1 MGGPAICEHG
11 TLTTNKGDTMARGN
25 GRTINV
31 KIPTAKVIK
40 ALETKLV
47 EIKTNFAKQDELE
60 NKYQKARQKWE
71 KDINK
76 WAIDNLSKAENIRTN
91 FRTWNSTLNVD
102 FDLVCDVKDFPKEP
116 EREYEV
122 MLTHQYRDNVEE
134 IENAIRI
141 LKLTD
146 EEMVS
151 TSTYNSIARY
161 L

>member
-1 MGGPAICEHG
+1 
-11 TLTTNKGDTMARGN
+11 MARGN

-60 NKYQKARQKWE
+60 NKYEKAHQKWQ
-71 KDINK
+71 KDISK
-76 WAIDNLSKAENIRTN
+76 WAIDNFSKAENIKTN
-91 FRTWNSTLNVD
+91 YRTWNSMLNVD
-102 FDLVCDVKDFPKEP
+102 FDLACDSKDFPKEP
-116 EREYEV
+116 EREYDL
-122 MLTHQYRDNVEE
+122 MPTYQYKDSVEE

>member
-1 MGGPAICEHG
+1 
-11 TLTTNKGDTMARGN
+11 MARGN

-60 NKYQKARQKWE
+60 NKYEKARQKWQ

-91 FRTWNSTLNVD
+91 YRSWNTTLNVD
-102 FDLVCDVKDFPKEP
+102 FDLACDVKDFPKEP

-122 MLTHQYRDNVEE
+122 MHTHQYKDNVEE